1 MFETPSARTASTEVK
16 ELLRRRIESSGIPA
30 RIIVG
35 DEPVYASDRLPLFYE
50 RRGYQPAWTGD
61 GKRMSQIEAMIHVL
75 REAEREGFEPDDYHL
90 EKIEALVS
98 ELNGRTRKEP
108 RLTAA
113 KSVDLDLLMTDAYLV
128 YGSHLLAGRV
138 NPETIDPEWHA
149 RRREADLAGVLEEA
163 LREERI
169 EESLEALLPPQP
181 GYARLR
187 QALERYRE
195 LAVEGGWS
203 RLPEGGKLQL
213 GDRGEAVT
221 SLRNRLVMTG
231 DLGESAEENLDG
243 FDEEVDGAVRRFQAR
258 HGLDIDGVVGP
269 ATRRALNVRVE
280 ERVSQIEINMER
292 WRWLPQD
299 LGWRFILIN
308 IANFELDV
316 VEDEKNVMTMRIVV
330 GRQYRRTP
338 VFSDRM
344 TYIVLCPFWNIPPGI
359 VEKDVIPAVRKDPD
373 YLSKQQIK
381 VFQGWGA
388 ESKEIDP
395 YGVHWSKVSLKDPP
409 YRFRQDSGPNNSLG
423 RIKFM
428 FPNKFNV
435 YLHDTPARELFA
447 KTVRTFSSGCIRIEK
462 PIELAEYVLS
472 GDPKW
477 SRKTILAEI
486 EKWSEQ
492 TVLLPEAI
500 PVHILYWTSWVEED
514 GTVHF
519 REDVYGR
526 DQLLISALEREP
538 PERPLD

>member
-75 REAEREGFEPDDYHL
+75 REAVREGFEPDDYHL

-395 YGVHWSKVSLKDPP
+395 YSVHWSKVSLKDPP